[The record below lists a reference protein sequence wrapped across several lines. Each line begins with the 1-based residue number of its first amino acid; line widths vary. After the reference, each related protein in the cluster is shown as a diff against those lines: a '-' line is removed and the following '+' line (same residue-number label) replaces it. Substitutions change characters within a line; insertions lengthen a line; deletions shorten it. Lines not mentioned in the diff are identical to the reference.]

1 MAATKQK
8 KGKTKEPAQE
18 PAIIMVESGQ
28 VPVPRPEPK
37 DPVIERL
44 DRIIELLE
52 HISAESDRIPFKGI
66 DFGKIL

>member
-1 MAATKQK
+1 MAATKK
-8 KGKTKEPAQE
+8 AKTKAEVKAEP
-18 PAIIMVESGQ
+18 
-28 VPVPRPEPK
+28 PVIVFEAEGAKPVLPEPK

-44 DRIIELLE
+44 DRIIELLK